1 MQSAL
6 IQYENQHKTN
16 KTAFPF
22 SAEADELAA
31 TNTGERKAVLIIL
44 RPKVIPDKV
53 GCLQKVINA
62 KTLHLIAI
70 DIPPIGIII
79 DYAEKINAI
88 IDNAFIFLFS
98 L

>member
-6 IQYENQHKTN
+6 IQHENQHKTN
-16 KTAFPF
+16 KQHSHFLLKLMK
-22 SAEADELAA
+22 LAA

-53 GCLQKVINA
+53 DCLQKVINA
-62 KTLHLIAI
+62 KTLYLIAI

-79 DYAEKINAI
+79 DYVEKINAI